1 MKKVLIL
8 LFLSEIAFA
17 GLKEWGAEKAID
29 LATRL
34 DEALIDLSQSSS
46 DLSCLPKNKRFKIN
60 LNLLPF
66 ILPPIFPNASLKLKV
81 LGEKKR
87 LPQIALEADYGEVI
101 GLRFAEEMEDIE
113 KARCYTYAAS
123 LILKKSLRDNVSIFG
138 GIRNIRGKCE
148 IFLSEKGTSSDWI
161 KREDLPTNVK
171 LDEIAIFSG
180 LYILRGKNGFWSVAS
195 GYILKR
201 KKLFSKIELGFG
213 KHWAFS
219 LGIYPEGVFTFHPM
233 LNLRF

>member
-8 LFLSEIAFA
+8 LFVSEIAFA
-17 GLKEWGAEKAID
+17 GLTEWAAEKAID
-29 LATRL
+29 LTTRL
-34 DEALIDLSQSSS
+34 DEALIDLNTSSADIS
-46 DLSCLPKNKRFKIN
+46 GLPENKRFKIN

-66 ILPPIFPNASLKLKV
+66 TIPPIFPNASLKLKV
-81 LGEKKR
+81 LKEKKR

-101 GLRFAEEMEDIE
+101 GLRFAKEMEDIE
-113 KARCYTYAAS
+113 KARCYTYGAS
-123 LILKKSLRDNVSIFG
+123 LILKKSLKDNVSIFG
-138 GIRNIRGKCE
+138 GIRNIRGECE
-148 IFLSEKGTSSDWI
+148 VSLSEEGTSSDWI
-161 KREDLPTNVK
+161 KTEDLPTDVK

-195 GYILKR
+195 GYIPER
-201 KKLFSKIELGFG
+201 KKLFSKIELGFR

-233 LNLRF
+233 LGLRW